1 MTHMT
6 GNPGILYSRYL
17 RWVIA
22 NIENQLVVML
32 IILGHIAGPVGW
44 MQLST
49 EKQGLY
55 LSMYFLVYFATD
67 IYNILIRNS
76 FILNLIC
83 SKFIRDVLFS
93 VF

>member
-32 IILGHIAGPVGW
+32 IILGHIASPVGW

-55 LSMYFLVYFATD
+55 LSAYLSMYFIVYFP
-67 IYNILIRNS
+67 
-76 FILNLIC
+76 
-83 SKFIRDVLFS
+83 
-93 VF
+93 